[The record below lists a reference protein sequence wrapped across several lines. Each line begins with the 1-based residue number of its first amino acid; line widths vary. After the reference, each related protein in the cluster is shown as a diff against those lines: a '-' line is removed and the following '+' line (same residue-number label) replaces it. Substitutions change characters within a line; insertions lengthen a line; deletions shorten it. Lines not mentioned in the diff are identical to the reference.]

1 MKRLFTLLLL
11 GSSLAGWAQQVNGS
25 FDETWED
32 CYPYNSCDG
41 KTQGTEPVGWQ
52 CSNTRGVKFLSS
64 VIGNASFTFPVPGR
78 TGQGYAVQLKNG
90 KTGSETFNIES
101 EVPAYICLGTPWAT
115 SVGTNKSDGGAF
127 GGLDFT
133 YRPDAIEFYY
143 QRTATASS
151 TQPGTVVAYLWS
163 GTYTQANVPQSI
175 VMSGTPITSD
185 MTDRDRNILGKSL
198 DGCQGGA
205 VTQEG
210 TLVASLEHSI
220 TANTAD
226 GEWDYACIPFTYKST
241 NTKPEKIN
249 IIFAANDYF
258 GARTDIVEND
268 QLVVD
273 DVRLIYYNTLKSL
286 SYEGASLNFNENT
299 LSYDLSQFQYEAAK
313 LSFEKKAVGGTAQ
326 ATYNETSGIVTIKVT
341 GEDNASTTYSLQFK
355 KVTGE
360 ISSISYNGTPIEGFA
375 QGTNHYYTVTGE
387 YTEGCL
393 TATPQDEGANV
404 QYDYDA
410 ATRIATISIPESG
423 KDICYYVKF
432 AEDANAYSSKLVIGM
447 AGRFLSA
454 PVQEVGI
461 TDEKEGTVN
470 LQLRNFSLEGLG
482 LIGDIFVYDVAITAD
497 GHISKTDNITIFG
510 EVGTQVVGVIPLELT
525 GKISQGNLS
534 AQLNIS
540 WNTLPITVDVYPLST
555 ASVDLTDM
563 NCEAAQIEQAKQGL
577 TNPNCIIYTNEGTT
591 VAEGTENV
599 VVGTSCTKL
608 NLNKSNDI
616 SIPYAFTATEASLAR
631 SFATGWHSICLPFAT
646 TPETLGAEQAQAFTA
661 FHGNTLTFEKV
672 TAMEANVPYLI
683 YFAKETENISLQNI
697 DATVTVPQSVTHGNV
712 TFTGNYEAGR
722 NMEGLY
728 GVAEKDG
735 AQYIMRGGA
744 GSTLGST
751 GAYFTVS
758 GSEVN
763 SLHLRLDGIETS
775 ISGVQTGQDGQAFD
789 IYTLSGIKVRS
800 QAATTDGLPKG
811 IYLINGKK
819 HIVK

>member
-25 FDETWED
+25 FDEPWED
-32 CYPYNSCDG
+32 CIPYNADG

-52 CSNTRGVKFLSS
+52 CSNTRGVNLG
-64 VIGNASFTFPVPGR
+64 IIAMGNASFTFPVTGR
-78 TGQGYAVQLKNG
+78 NGQGYAVQLKNG
-90 KTGSETFNIES
+90 ETGAYSYKSN
-101 EVPAYICLGTPWAT
+101 VPAYICLGTPWAT
-115 SVGTNKSDGGAF
+115 SVGINNSDGGAF

-163 GTYTQANVPQSI
+163 GTYTQASVPQSI
-175 VMSGTPITSD
+175 VISGTPTTSD

-205 VTQEG
+205 ITQEG

-258 GARTDIVEND
+258 GARTAIVKDD

-534 AQLNIS
+534 AQLSITWS
-540 WNTLPITVDVYPLST
+540 EIPITVDVYPLST
-555 ASVDLTDM
+555 TSLDLTDM
-563 NCEAAQIEQAKQGL
+563 ACEAAQIEQAKQGL
-577 TNPNCIIYTNEGTT
+577 TNPNCIIYTDEGTT

-608 NLNKSNDI
+608 NLNKSYDI

-661 FHGNTLTFEKV
+661 FDGNTLTFEKV
-672 TAMEANVPYLI
+672 TAMGANVPYLI

-697 DATVTVPQSVTHGNV
+697 DAAVTVPQSVTHGNV

-763 SLHLRLDGIETS
+763 SLQLRLDGIETN

>member
-1 MKRLFTLLLL
+1 MKRLFTLLLV

-25 FDETWED
+25 FDEPWED
-32 CYPYNSCDG
+32 CIPYGGDG

-52 CSNTRGVKFLSS
+52 CSNTRGVN
-64 VIGNASFTFPVPGR
+64 GTGAASFTSSVTGR
-78 TGQGYAVQLKNG
+78 NGQGNAVQLKNG
-90 KTGSETFNIES
+90 ETGLGSLKSN
-101 EVPAYICLGTPWAT
+101 VPAYICLGTPWAT
-115 SVGTNKSDGGAF
+115 SAGLNKSDGGAF

-163 GTYTQANVPQSI
+163 GKYTQESVPYTITALPFVSPKSI
-175 VMSGTPITSD
+175 D

-198 DGCQGGA
+198 EGCQGGD
-205 VTQEG
+205 VTSNG

-226 GEWDYACIPFTYKST
+226 GEWDYACIPFTYQST

-258 GARTDIVEND
+258 STRDAIVKDD

-286 SYEGASLNFNENT
+286 SYEGANLNFNENT
-299 LSYDLSQFQYEAAK
+299 LSYDLSQLKYEAAK
-313 LSFEKKAVGGTAQ
+313 LSFEKKAVGGSAQ

-375 QGTNHYYTVTGE
+375 QETNHYYTVTGE

-423 KDICYYVKF
+423 KGICYYVKF
-432 AEDANAYSSKLVIGM
+432 AEEANAYNGKLVIGM
-447 AGRFLSA
+447 AGGFLSA

-497 GHISKTDNITIFG
+497 GNISKTDDITIFG
-510 EVGTQVVGVIPLELT
+510 EMGAHLGVLPLELI
-525 GKISQGNLS
+525 GKISQGNLA
-534 AQLNIS
+534 AQLSII
-540 WNTLPITVDVYPLST
+540 WAAMPITVDVYPLST
-555 ASVDLTDM
+555 TSVDLTGM
-563 NCEAAQIEQAKQGL
+563 TCNATQIEQAKQGL
-577 TNPNCIIYTNEGTT
+577 TNPNCIIYTDEGTT
-591 VAEGTENV
+591 VSEGSENV

-631 SFATGWHSICLPFAT
+631 SFATGWHSICLPFDT

-661 FHGNTLTFEKV
+661 FDGNTLTFEKV

-697 DATVTVPQSVTHGNV
+697 DAAVTVPKSVTHGNV

-789 IYTLSGIKVRS
+789 IYSLNGIKVRS

>member
-32 CYPYNSCDG
+32 CIPYNADE

-52 CSNTRGVKFLSS
+52 CSNTRGVKGTGAATFTQS
-64 VIGNASFTFPVPGR
+64 VTGR
-78 TGQGYAVQLKNG
+78 NGQGYAVQLKNG
-90 KTGSETFNIES
+90 ETGISFFKSN
-101 EVPAYICLGTPWAT
+101 VPAYICLGTPWAT
-115 SVGTNKSDGGAF
+115 SVGISKSDGGAF

-163 GTYTQANVPQSI
+163 GTYTQASVPQSI
-175 VMSGTPITSD
+175 VITGTPTTSD
-185 MTDRDRNILGKSL
+185 MTDRDRNILEKSL

-226 GEWDYACIPFTYKST
+226 GKWDYACIPFTYKST
-241 NTKPEKIN
+241 TTKPEKIN

-258 GARTDIVEND
+258 GARTAIVKDD

-286 SYEGASLNFNENT
+286 SYEGANLNFNENT
-299 LSYDLSQFQYEAAK
+299 LSYDLSQFKYEAAK

-375 QGTNHYYTVTGE
+375 QGTKHYYTVTGE

-432 AEDANAYSSKLVIGM
+432 AEDANAYNSKLVIGM
-447 AGRFLSA
+447 DGNFLSA
-454 PVQEVGI
+454 SIQEVGI

-470 LQLRNFSLEGLG
+470 LQLRNFSLEGFG

-534 AQLNIS
+534 AQLSITWS
-540 WNTLPITVDVYPLST
+540 EIPIIVDVYPLST
-555 ASVDLTDM
+555 TSVDLTGM
-563 NCEAAQIEQAKQGL
+563 TCYAAQIEQAKQGL
-577 TNPNCIIYTNEGTT
+577 TNPNCIIYTDKGTT
-591 VAEGTENV
+591 VSEGSENV

-608 NLNKSNDI
+608 NLNKSYEI

-661 FHGNTLTFEKV
+661 FDGNTLTFEQV

-697 DATVTVPQSVTHGNV
+697 DAAVTVPKSVTHGNV

-763 SLHLRLDGIETS
+763 FLQLRLDGIETS

>member
-1 MKRLFTLLLL
+1 MKRLFTYYLLIVCC
-11 GSSLAGWAQQVNGS
+11 AFTAHAQYQLSNSG
-25 FDETWED
+25 FEEWENVS
-32 CYPYNSCDG
+32 YRTNTG
-41 KTQGTEPVGWQ
+41 EEPVGWN
-52 CSNTRGVKFLSS
+52 SFL
-64 VIGNASFTFPVPGR
+64 
-78 TGQGYAVQLKNG
+78 
-90 KTGSETFNIES
+90 TGSGNLKSIAGKNQLEKMS
-101 EVPAYICLGTPWAT
+101 EPRPGSRGSKSAKLFARQVWGSIFAQGNLTTGCINMGSTSAT
-115 SVGTNKSDGGAF
+115 DANGNYNFTEIGDGKQNQKF
-127 GGLDFT
+127 TGL
-133 YRPDAIEFYY
+133 PDAMHIWVKY
-143 QRTATASS
+143 
-151 TQPGTVVAYLWS
+151 
-163 GTYTQANVPQSI
+163 N
-175 VMSGTPITSD
+175 
-185 MTDRDRNILGKSL
+185 
-198 DGCQGGA
+198 
-205 VTQEG
+205 
-210 TLVASLEHSI
+210 
-220 TANTAD
+220 
-226 GEWDYACIPFTYKST
+226 ST
-241 NTKPEKIN
+241 NTQYPYGKVSTILHTEGYYQDPMGNTSKIT
-249 IIFAANDYF
+249 A
-258 GARTDIVEND
+258 
-268 QLVVD
+268 QLVGTATKADITSQEDWQELTIPFVYEATTERPAYALVSFSSNTTPGQGTNGDYMMVD
-273 DVRLIYYNTLKSL
+273 DLEYLYYSELASL
-286 SYEGASLNFNENT
+286 SYNGTEIFDTEKTDYNIDAFYEEDKLAYTSNGKGATVTRS
-299 LSYDLSQFQYEAAK
+299 
-313 LSFEKKAVGGTAQ
+313 
-326 ATYNETSGIVTIKVT
+326 YNEST
-341 GEDNASTTYSLQFK
+341 GLLTLTVKGDDWSSTNLNQHVYTLQFK
-355 KVTGE
+355 PFTGE

-375 QGTNHYYTVTGE
+375 QGTKHYYTVTGE

-432 AEDANAYSSKLVIGM
+432 AEDANAYNSKLVIGM
-447 AGRFLSA
+447 GGNFLSA
-454 PVQEVGI
+454 SIQEVGI

-470 LQLRNFSLEGLG
+470 LQLRNFSLEGFG

-510 EVGTQVVGVIPLELT
+510 EVGTQVVGGIPLELT

-534 AQLNIS
+534 AQLSITWS
-540 WNTLPITVDVYPLST
+540 EIPIIVDVYPLST
-555 ASVDLTDM
+555 TSVDLTGM
-563 NCEAAQIEQAKQGL
+563 TCYAAQIEQAKQGL
-577 TNPNCIIYTNEGTT
+577 TNPNCIIYTDKGTT
-591 VAEGTENV
+591 VSEGSENV

-616 SIPYAFTATEASLAR
+616 SIPYVFTATEASLAR

-661 FHGNTLTFEKV
+661 FDGNTLTFEKV

-697 DATVTVPQSVTHGNV
+697 DAAVTVPQSVTHGNV

-763 SLHLRLDGIETS
+763 SLRLRLDGIETS

>member
-32 CYPYNSCDG
+32 CTPYGGDG

-52 CSNTRGVKFLSS
+52 CSNTRGVN
-64 VIGNASFTFPVPGR
+64 GTGAASFTSSVTGR
-78 TGQGYAVQLKNG
+78 NGQGNAVQLKNG
-90 KTGSETFNIES
+90 ETGLGSLKSN
-101 EVPAYICLGTPWAT
+101 VPAYICLGTPWAT
-115 SVGTNKSDGGAF
+115 SAGLDKSDGGAF

-163 GTYTQANVPQSI
+163 GKYTQESVPYTITALSFVSPKSI
-175 VMSGTPITSD
+175 D

-198 DGCQGGA
+198 EGCQGGD
-205 VTQEG
+205 VTSNG

-220 TANTAD
+220 TTNTAN

-258 GARTDIVEND
+258 GTRTAIVKDD

-286 SYEGASLNFNENT
+286 SYEGANLNFNENT
-299 LSYDLSQFQYEAAK
+299 LSYDLSQFKYEAAK
-313 LSFEKKAVGGTAQ
+313 LSFEKKAVGGSAQ

-360 ISSISYNGTPIEGFA
+360 ISSISYNGTPIEGFT

-404 QYDYDA
+404 QYSYDA
-410 ATRIATISIPESG
+410 TTRIATISIPESG
-423 KDICYYVKF
+423 KDIYYYVKF
-432 AEDANAYSSKLVIGM
+432 AEEANAYNGKLVIGM
-447 AGRFLSA
+447 AGGFLSA

-497 GHISKTDNITIFG
+497 GNISKTDNITIFG
-510 EVGTQVVGVIPLELT
+510 EMGAQLGVLPLGLT
-525 GKISQGNLS
+525 GKISQGNLA
-534 AQLNIS
+534 AQLSITWAGMS
-540 WNTLPITVDVYPLST
+540 ITVDVYPLST
-555 ASVDLTDM
+555 TSVDLTGM
-563 NCEAAQIEQAKQGL
+563 NCEAAQIEQARQGL
-577 TNPNCIIYTNEGTT
+577 INPNCIIYTNEGTT
-591 VAEGTENV
+591 VSEGSENV

-661 FHGNTLTFEKV
+661 FDGNTLTFEKV

-697 DATVTVPQSVTHGNV
+697 DAAVTVPQSVTHGNV
-712 TFTGNYEAGR
+712 TFTGNYEAGKD
-722 NMEGLY
+722 MEGLY

-763 SLHLRLDGIETS
+763 SLHLRLDGIETN

-789 IYTLSGIKVRS
+789 IYSLNGIKVRS
-800 QAATTDGLPKG
+800 QATTTNDLPKG

>member
-25 FDETWED
+25 FDEPWED

-41 KTQGTEPVGWQ
+41 KAQGTEPVGWQ
-52 CSNTRGVKFLSS
+52 CSNTRGVKLFS
-64 VIGNASFTFPVPGR
+64 VIGNASFTFPVQGR

-90 KTGSETFNIES
+90 KTGAEIYNMES

-163 GTYTQANVPQSI
+163 GTYTQASVPQSI
-175 VMSGTPITSD
+175 VISGTPTTSD

-198 DGCQGGA
+198 DGCQGGTI
-205 VTQEG
+205 TQEG

-258 GARTDIVEND
+258 GARTAIVKDD

-534 AQLNIS
+534 AQLSITWS
-540 WNTLPITVDVYPLST
+540 EIPITVDVYPLST
-555 ASVDLTDM
+555 TSLDLTDM
-563 NCEAAQIEQAKQGL
+563 ACEAAQIEQAKQGL
-577 TNPNCIIYTNEGTT
+577 TNPNCIIYTDEGTT
-591 VAEGTENV
+591 VAEGAENV
-599 VVGTSCTKL
+599 VVGKSCTKL

-661 FHGNTLTFEKV
+661 FDGNTLTFEKV

-697 DATVTVPQSVTHGNV
+697 DAAVTVPQSVTHGNV